1 MMLRESGVHNFT
13 LDSYLFGLLYLC
25 APPLIINIYVRVSL
39 LLLLLGVCVFKRVA
53 RLINLRV
60 CDYMNAKNLDATVF
74 WWFFSFLRHCTLN
87 KNQQENTHANDYEW
101 ARVKYTFWRQR
112 RRRRMTDNN
121 RWSFITTTPNKKK
134 QVKPSLCRV
143 DDDV

>member
-1 MMLRESGVHNFT
+1 MLRESGVHNFT

-74 WWFFSFLRHCTLN
+74 
-87 KNQQENTHANDYEW
+87 
-101 ARVKYTFWRQR
+101 
-112 RRRRMTDNN
+112 
-121 RWSFITTTPNKKK
+121 
-134 QVKPSLCRV
+134 
-143 DDDV
+143 